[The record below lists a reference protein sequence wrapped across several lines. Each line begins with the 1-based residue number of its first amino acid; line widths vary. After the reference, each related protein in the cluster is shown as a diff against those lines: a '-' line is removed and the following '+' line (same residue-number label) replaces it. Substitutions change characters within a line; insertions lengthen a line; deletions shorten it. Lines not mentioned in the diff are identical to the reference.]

1 MPEFASSV
9 TAAVLFALLCWWLGT
24 GLILWL
30 VRLPVA
36 SFRYSLLVFSGLLG
50 LGLWGSYLS
59 MQAPGVANAY
69 LGFASVI
76 LMWSWHELAFLT
88 GWLTGPRKGP
98 LEPGAQGFKRFSQSV
113 QVVIHHELA
122 LLLNFVLLVL
132 LQIQQPNHVAVCTFA
147 LLWCMRFT
155 AKMNLFFG
163 VPQVGEQYL
172 PRHLLY
178 LGSYFRRSP
187 VSPFFYVSVGLA
199 CGTWLWLIWEVQSGL
214 VAVGTGWV
222 LLAALLGLAIVEHVL
237 MAFPLPLQKL
247 WGWAMSRQ
255 SGASTAAA
263 FVSPSALPALPAMT
277 AVPGLP
283 AHTSR
288 PNPDQA

>member
-1 MPEFASSV
+1 LPDFAS
-9 TAAVLFALLCWWLGT
+9 TTLAAVLFALLCWWLGT

-30 VRLPVA
+30 VRLPLA
-36 SFRYSLLVFSGLLG
+36 TFGWSLALCSCLLVLSF
-50 LGLWGSYLS
+50 WGVYLS
-59 MQAPGVANAY
+59 MQATGPGAAY

-88 GWLTGPRKGP
+88 GWVSGPRKTP
-98 LEPGAQGFKRFSQSV
+98 LTLGAAGSLRFKQSV

-122 LLLNFVLLVL
+122 LLLNFIALCLM
-132 LQIQQPNHVAVCTFA
+132 QIGQPNHVALCTFA

-172 PRHLLY
+172 PRHLAY
-178 LGSYFRRSP
+178 LGSYFRRAP
-187 VSPFFYVSVGLA
+187 VSRFFYVSVGLA
-199 CGTWLWLIWEVQSGL
+199 CGTWLWLIWEVHSGV
-214 VAVGTGWV
+214 VAVTTGWT

-237 MAFPLPLQKL
+237 MAFPVPLQKL

-255 SGASTAAA
+255 PAS
-263 FVSPSALPALPAMT
+263 P
-277 AVPGLP
+277 
-283 AHTSR
+283 HT
-288 PNPDQA
+288 DQA